1 MSAIRPRFGKVS
13 EAIAHSSVCR
23 SRLYEWAGKPENAG
37 LIKKN
42 GAASIVD
49 FNVLD
54 RILDDLP
61 VGPDPEMKPGRA
73 AA

>member
-1 MSAIRPRFGKVS
+1 MSIRPRFGKVP
-13 EAIAHSSVCR
+13 EAIRYASVCR
-23 SRLYEWAGKPENAG
+23 SRLYQWAGKSENAG

-49 FNVLD
+49 FDILD

-61 VGPDPEMKPGRA
+61 IGPDPEMKPGRTA
-73 AA
+73 A